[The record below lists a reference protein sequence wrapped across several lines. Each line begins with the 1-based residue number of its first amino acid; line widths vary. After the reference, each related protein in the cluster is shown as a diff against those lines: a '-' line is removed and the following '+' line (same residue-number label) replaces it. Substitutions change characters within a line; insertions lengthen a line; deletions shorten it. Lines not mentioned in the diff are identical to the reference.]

1 MNTAQSLVKRGYSVG
16 AALLVMWLALASAP
30 VFAADVTA
38 GATLYQRHCEGC
50 HGASGRGDFP
60 GMPDFSRGEGL
71 FKPNV
76 TLISSIKA
84 GKVAMP
90 AFEGLLTD
98 DQILDIIAY
107 LRTLR

>member
-1 MNTAQSLVKRGYSVG
+1 MKAASTVTMRACVSG
-16 AALLVMWLALASAP
+16 AALAILWTISAP
-30 VFAADVTA
+30 LHAADVKK
-38 GATLYQRHCEGC
+38 GGEIYQRHCENC

-71 FKPNV
+71 FRSNASLAE
-76 TLISSIKA
+76 TIRA

-90 AFEGLLTD
+90 AFEGVLTD
-98 DQILDIIAY
+98 DEIFDVIAY